1 MAVAEIIGT
10 AIGTMLL
17 IIVAY
22 LLVGNVLN
30 TAEVVSNA
38 QKDLTLLSESRLH
51 TDLSITN
58 VEVSGNADSTSR
70 SRIPGRRSYLIFPT
84 ADVFVYNVGGPGYS
98 EYLYNATDNALP
110 YSWSRSII
118 NDYVHPGELEP
129 GESMYVNVYYP
140 GGNSGHVSKWKF
152 ARITGFM
159 LPRLYNLSAGDLCG
173 KHF

>member
-58 VEVSGNADSTSR
+58 VKVSGNAINLTIKNTGTEIISD
-70 SRIPGRRSYLIFPT
+70 FPHT
-84 ADVFVYNVGGPGYS
+84 DIFVYTVGGPGYS
-98 EYLYNATDNALP
+98 QYLYNK
-110 YSWSRSII
+110 R
-118 NDYVHPGELEP
+118 
-129 GESMYVNVYYP
+129 
-140 GGNSGHVSKWKF
+140 
-152 ARITGFM
+152 
-159 LPRLYNLSAGDLCG
+159 
-173 KHF
+173 